1 MHFFCFLNSFS
12 FLSLLANCIM
22 WKWQPTPVL
31 MPGKSYGWWN
41 LVGYSPWGHKES
53 DTTERLHF
61 TCCGKEPAC
70 QCRRLKRLRFNP
82 WVGKMSWGR
91 AWQPTPVFLLGE
103 SPWIEEPC
111 RLQSWGRKEL
121 DAWLQVETYSAWALG
136 LEISCEAQ
144 VT

>member
-70 QCRRLKRLRFNP
+70 QCRRLRFNP
-82 WVGKMSWGR
+82 WVGKMSWRR

-121 DAWLQVETYSAWALG
+121 DA
-136 LEISCEAQ
+136 
-144 VT
+144 